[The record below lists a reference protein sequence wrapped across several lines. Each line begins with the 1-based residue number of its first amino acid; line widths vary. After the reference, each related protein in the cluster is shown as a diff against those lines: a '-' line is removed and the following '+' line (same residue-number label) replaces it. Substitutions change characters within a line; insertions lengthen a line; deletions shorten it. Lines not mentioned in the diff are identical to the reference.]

1 MTTARAIQVEPAATT
16 MRDLVATEVRAWL
29 GRRRIS
35 GAELARQMGKSQTW
49 VARRLDGRQAFDV
62 DDLEQVAAV
71 LNLHVSDFFPSPD
84 GRSVT
89 HVCSD
94 AEQAS
99 VIPFPLDRVAVSG
112 APDGG
117 TDRAHGGTTVPQ
129 GTAGRVGENATAA

>member
-71 LNLHVSDFFPSPD
+71 LNLHVSDFFQSPD

-89 HVCSD
+89 HV
-94 AEQAS
+94 
-99 VIPFPLDRVAVSG
+99 
-112 APDGG
+112 
-117 TDRAHGGTTVPQ
+117 
-129 GTAGRVGENATAA
+129 